1 MLEISV
7 GFHYFSGFLLYS
19 TKSGNLIRKDG
30 FMPIRSMTGFGLA
43 EGASPSGTYRVEIRG
58 VNNRFLELQIRLP
71 KFAANLE
78 ARVKKEI
85 SSVISRGSVTVLIG
99 CDREES
105 ESKLS
110 WDKKSVDGYMK
121 IFGEISKTYKLDD
134 KPTLS
139 DLLHFSDFI
148 KNENSTYDEELLWK
162 HLKPV
167 LQDSIAAFQKAR
179 ETEAAMLV
187 KDLKKILKEIAKTLQ
202 QIEKRA
208 PVRIQEY
215 SKALSERIQKL
226 IENQPDPLRMQT
238 EIALFADRLD
248 IAEECTRL
256 HAHLEK
262 FSADFD
268 LDEPVGKRM
277 GFLLQEMNRE
287 ANTIG
292 SKANDTEISH
302 LSVSLKEN
310 IERIRE
316 QIQNIE

>member
-1 MLEISV
+1 
-7 GFHYFSGFLLYS
+7 
-19 TKSGNLIRKDG
+19 
-30 FMPIRSMTGFGLA
+30 MTGFGLA

-78 ARVKKEI
+78 SRVKKEI
-85 SSVISRGSVTVLIG
+85 SSAISRGSVTVLIS
-99 CDREES
+99 CDREDT

-110 WDKKSVDGYMK
+110 WDKKTVDGYMK
-121 IFGEISKTYKLDD
+121 IFGEIQKAYKLEG
-134 KPTLS
+134 KVTLN
-139 DLLHFSDFI
+139 DLLNFSDFI
-148 KNENSTYDEELLWK
+148 KSESDGFDEDVLWK

-167 LQDSIAAFQKAR
+167 LTESLEAFQKAR

-187 KDLKKILKEIAKTLQ
+187 KDLKKLLKDITKSLQ
-202 QIEKRA
+202 LVEKRA

-215 SKALSERIQKL
+215 AKVLTEKVQKL
-226 IENQPDPLRMQT
+226 IDNPPDPLRMQT

-248 IAEECTRL
+248 ITEECTRL
-256 HAHLEK
+256 RAHIEK
-262 FSADFD
+262 FSADFE

-302 LSVSLKEN
+302 QSVKLKEN

>member
-1 MLEISV
+1 
-7 GFHYFSGFLLYS
+7 
-19 TKSGNLIRKDG
+19 
-30 FMPIRSMTGFGLA
+30 MPIRSMTGFGLA

-78 ARVKKEI
+78 SRVKKEI
-85 SSVISRGSVTVLIG
+85 SSAISRGSVTVLIS
-99 CDREES
+99 CDREDT

-110 WDKKSVDGYMK
+110 WDKKTVDGYMK
-121 IFGEISKTYKLDD
+121 IFGEIQKAYKLEG
-134 KPTLS
+134 KVTLN
-139 DLLHFSDFI
+139 DLLNFSDFI
-148 KNENSTYDEELLWK
+148 KSESDGFDEDVLWK

-167 LQDSIAAFQKAR
+167 LTESLEAFQKAR

-187 KDLKKILKEIAKTLQ
+187 KDLKKLLKDITKSLQ
-202 QIEKRA
+202 LVEKRA

-215 SKALSERIQKL
+215 AKVLTEKVQKL
-226 IENQPDPLRMQT
+226 IDNPPDPLRMQT

-248 IAEECTRL
+248 ITEECTRL
-256 HAHLEK
+256 RAHIEK
-262 FSADFD
+262 FSADFE

-302 LSVSLKEN
+302 QSVKLKEN

>member
-1 MLEISV
+1 
-7 GFHYFSGFLLYS
+7 
-19 TKSGNLIRKDG
+19 
-30 FMPIRSMTGFGLA
+30 MTGFGLA

-85 SSVISRGSVTVLIG
+85 SSVISRGSVTVLIS
-99 CDREES
+99 CDREDT

-110 WDKKSVDGYMK
+110 WDKKTVDGYMK
-121 IFGEISKTYKLDD
+121 IFGEIQKAYKLEG
-134 KPTLS
+134 KVTLN
-139 DLLHFSDFI
+139 DLLNFSDFI
-148 KNENSTYDEELLWK
+148 KSESDAFDEEVLWK

-167 LQDSIAAFQKAR
+167 LAESIEAFQKAR

-187 KDLKKILKEIAKTLQ
+187 KDLKKLLKDITKSLQ
-202 QIEKRA
+202 LVEKRA

-215 SKALSERIQKL
+215 AKVLTEKVQKL
-226 IENQPDPLRMQT
+226 IDNPPDPLRMQT

-248 IAEECTRL
+248 ITEECTRL
-256 HAHLEK
+256 RAHIEK
-262 FSADFD
+262 FSADFE

-302 LSVSLKEN
+302 QSVKLKEN

>member
-1 MLEISV
+1 
-7 GFHYFSGFLLYS
+7 
-19 TKSGNLIRKDG
+19 
-30 FMPIRSMTGFGLA
+30 MTGFGLA
-43 EGASPSGTYRVEIRG
+43 DGASPSGTYRVEIRG

-85 SSVISRGSVTVLIG
+85 SSVISRGSVTVLIS
-99 CDREES
+99 CDREDT

-110 WDKKSVDGYMK
+110 WDKKTVDGYMK
-121 IFGEISKTYKLDD
+121 IFGEIQKAYKLDG
-134 KPTLS
+134 KVTLN
-139 DLLHFSDFI
+139 DLLNFSDFI
-148 KNENSTYDEELLWK
+148 KTESDAFDEEVLWK

-167 LQDSIAAFQKAR
+167 LAASIEAFQKAR

-187 KDLKKILKEIAKTLQ
+187 KDLKKLLKEITKSLQ
-202 QIEKRA
+202 MVEKRA

-215 SKALSERIQKL
+215 AKVLTEKVQKL
-226 IENQPDPLRMQT
+226 IDNPPDPLRMQT

-248 IAEECTRL
+248 ITEECTRL
-256 HAHLEK
+256 RAHIEK
-262 FSADFD
+262 FSADFE

-302 LSVSLKEN
+302 QSVKLKEN

>member
-1 MLEISV
+1 
-7 GFHYFSGFLLYS
+7 
-19 TKSGNLIRKDG
+19 
-30 FMPIRSMTGFGLA
+30 MPIRSMTGFGLA
-43 EGASPSGTYRVEIRG
+43 ESASPSGTYRVEIRG

-85 SSVISRGSVTVLIG
+85 SSVISRGSVTVLIS
-99 CDREES
+99 CDREDK

-110 WDKKSVDGYMK
+110 WDKKTVDGYMK
-121 IFGEISKTYKLDD
+121 IFGEIQKAYKLDG
-134 KPTLS
+134 KVTLN
-139 DLLHFSDFI
+139 DLLNFSDFI
-148 KNENSTYDEELLWK
+148 KTESDTFDDEVLWK

-167 LQDSIAAFQKAR
+167 LTESIAAFQKAR

-187 KDLKKILKEIAKTLQ
+187 KDLKKLLRDITKSLQ
-202 QIEKRA
+202 LVEKRA

-215 SKALSERIQKL
+215 AKVLTEKVQKL
-226 IENQPDPLRMQT
+226 IDNPPDPLRMQT

-248 IAEECTRL
+248 ITEECTRL
-256 HAHLEK
+256 RAHIEK
-262 FSADFD
+262 FSADFE
-268 LDEPVGKRM
+268 LNEPVGKRM

-302 LSVSLKEN
+302 QSVKLKEN

>member
-1 MLEISV
+1 
-7 GFHYFSGFLLYS
+7 
-19 TKSGNLIRKDG
+19 
-30 FMPIRSMTGFGLA
+30 MTGFGLA
-43 EGASPSGTYRVEIRG
+43 DGASPSGTYRVEIRG

-85 SSVISRGSVTVLIG
+85 SSVISRGSVTVLIS
-99 CDREES
+99 CDREDT

-110 WDKKSVDGYMK
+110 WDKKTVDGYMK
-121 IFGEISKTYKLDD
+121 IFGEIQKAYKLDG
-134 KPTLS
+134 KVTLN
-139 DLLHFSDFI
+139 DLLNFSDFI
-148 KNENSTYDEELLWK
+148 KSESDAFDEEVLWK

-167 LQDSIAAFQKAR
+167 LAASIEAFQKAR

-187 KDLKKILKEIAKTLQ
+187 KDLKKLLKEITKSLQ
-202 QIEKRA
+202 MVEKRA

-215 SKALSERIQKL
+215 AKVLTEKVQKL
-226 IENQPDPLRMQT
+226 IDNPPDPLRMQT

-248 IAEECTRL
+248 ITEECTRL
-256 HAHLEK
+256 RAHIEK
-262 FSADFD
+262 FSADFE

-302 LSVSLKEN
+302 QSVKLKEN